1 MLGFSSLS
9 ENPISSINKVL
20 ELSASMTGLG
30 VQATAA
36 AGTLIG
42 ASTMSATSTQTSTGV
57 RILVHS
63 ASIESTSVASSS
75 AVFVKGSTLQ
85 TDLVSS
91 TVQTATGVRILVG
104 TSTQDINFNFDQSA
118 AGQYQGEG
126 IATLD
131 FNLTQTAIGELLFTE
146 IVPSVTVTYT
156 EITHTGDSWTEI
168 THTGDTWTDVS
179 TN

>member
-1 MLGFSSLS
+1 MLGFSALS
-9 ENPISSINKVL
+9 ENPISSVNKVL

-42 ASTMSATSTQTSTGV
+42 ASTMSSSAIQTSTGV
-57 RILVHS
+57 SILVDS
-63 ASIESTSVASSS
+63 VSIISTSVASSS
-75 AVFVKGSTLQ
+75 AVFVKGSTLE

-91 TVQTATGVRILVG
+91 FVQTTTGVRTLVG
-104 TSTQDINFNFDQSA
+104 ISTQ
-118 AGQYQGEG
+118 
-126 IATLD
+126 D
-131 FNLTQTAIGELLFTE
+131 FNLTQTTTGELLFTE
-146 IVPSVTVTYT
+146 IVPSVNVTYT
-156 EITHTGDSWTEI
+156 EITHTGDNWTEI

>member
-1 MLGFSSLS
+1 MLGFSALS
-9 ENPISSINKVL
+9 ENPISSVNKVL

-36 AGTLIG
+36 AGTLVG
-42 ASTMSATSTQTSTGV
+42 ASTMSSSATQTSTGV
-57 RILVHS
+57 RILVDS
-63 ASIESTSVASSS
+63 ASIISSSEASSA
-75 AVFVKGSTLQ
+75 AVFVKGSTLE

-91 TVQTATGVRILVG
+91 SVQTTNGIGILVG
-104 TSTQDINFNFDQSA
+104 TSTQD
-118 AGQYQGEG
+118 
-126 IATLD
+126 
-131 FNLTQTAIGELLFTE
+131 FNLTQTATGELLFTE

-156 EITHTGDSWTEI
+156 EITHTGDNWTEI

>member
-1 MLGFSSLS
+1 MLGHVSLS
-9 ENPISSINKVL
+9 ETPISSISKIL
-20 ELSASMTGLG
+20 EGNAEMSGIASKASAG
-30 VQATAA
+30 
-36 AGTLIG
+36 IG
-42 ASTMSATSTQTSTGV
+42 
-57 RILVHS
+57 ILVGIAEISGIFEQS
-63 ASIESTSVASSS
+63 AEGAVVPDIPVTTMDFNFTKTSS
-75 AVFVKGSTLQ
+75 AVFVKG
-85 TDLVSS
+85 TD
-91 TVQTATGVRILVG
+91 QEI
-104 TSTQDINFNFDQSA
+104 DINFNFDQSA

-156 EITHTGDSWTEI
+156 EITHTGDNWTEI

>member
-1 MLGFSSLS
+1 MLGHVALS
-9 ENPISSINKVL
+9 ETPISSISKIL
-20 ELSASMTGLG
+20 EANAEMSGIASK
-30 VQATAA
+30 ATA
-36 AGTLIG
+36 GIG
-42 ASTMSATSTQTSTGV
+42 ILTGIADISANFVEDVEG
-57 RILVHS
+57 
-63 ASIESTSVASSS
+63 S
-75 AVFVKGSTLQ
+75 AVPDIPVTSMSFNFGLDDLPGRFVKGTELE
-85 TDLVSS
+85 
-91 TVQTATGVRILVG
+91 I
-104 TSTQDINFNFDQSA
+104 DINFNFDQSA

>member
-1 MLGFSSLS
+1 MLGHVALS
-9 ENPISSINKVL
+9 ETPISSISKIL
-20 ELSASMTGLG
+20 EGNAEMSGIVSKASAG
-30 VQATAA
+30 
-36 AGTLIG
+36 IG
-42 ASTMSATSTQTSTGV
+42 
-57 RILVHS
+57 ILVGVADISGIFEQS
-63 ASIESTSVASSS
+63 AEGSVVPDIPVTTMDFNFTKTSS
-75 AVFVKGSTLQ
+75 AVFVKG
-85 TDLVSS
+85 TD
-91 TVQTATGVRILVG
+91 QEI
-104 TSTQDINFNFDQSA
+104 DINFNFDQSA

>member
-1 MLGFSSLS
+1 MLGHVSLS
-9 ENPISSINKVL
+9 ETPISSISKIL
-20 ELSASMTGLG
+20 EGNAEMSGIASKASAG
-30 VQATAA
+30 
-36 AGTLIG
+36 IG
-42 ASTMSATSTQTSTGV
+42 
-57 RILVHS
+57 ILVGIAEISGIFEQS
-63 ASIESTSVASSS
+63 AEGAVVPDIPVTTMDFNFTKTSS
-75 AVFVKGSTLQ
+75 AVFVKG
-85 TDLVSS
+85 TD
-91 TVQTATGVRILVG
+91 QEI
-104 TSTQDINFNFDQSA
+104 DINFNFDQSA

>member
-1 MLGFSSLS
+1 MLGFSALS
-9 ENPISSINKVL
+9 ENPISSVNKVL
-20 ELSASMTGLG
+20 ELSASMTGLA
-30 VQATAA
+30 VSSSAA
-36 AGTLIG
+36 AGTLVG
-42 ASTMSATSTQTSTGV
+42 ASTMSSSATQTSTGV

-63 ASIESTSVASSS
+63 ASLDSSSVASSS
-75 AVFVKGSTLQ
+75 AVFVKGSTLE

-91 TVQTATGVRILVG
+91 FVQTANGIGILVG
-104 TSTQDINFNFDQSA
+104 TSTQ
-118 AGQYQGEG
+118 
-126 IATLD
+126 D

-156 EITHTGDSWTEI
+156 EITHTGDNWTEI